1 MPGTIELEDR
11 AKLLRN
17 LKEKTPQKSMEM
29 IDCINQ
35 GLGNIEVGGDWS
47 NAALQEVGV
56 EGWERS
62 LSIVVVNGKDDK
74 EQTIKDCVEELNFR
88 FERGWMREN
97 GWLIVERNGERF
109 FSSRV
114 DVLGKQFYATTDRHW
129 FMCSRE
135 HIKMLRDKRLTDASI
150 GMLGLFIT
158 EQGVE
163 LFNVLSKFEDLNAFD
178 KNGRL
183 INQRPEKKIAQN
195 TEPAAKTEHAPDL
208 MSLRESVIEG
218 VFGSSGKEGFRGGI
232 RITRLLDE
240 NEKVKIPAIFFTY
253 DSVEALTTL
262 TNSLRLSMEKKHAE
276 WDSGNLTIIGD
287 GYHLFEAEYSKMD
300 DGSLTV
306 FPIGRTIELR
316 EGQGK
321 FLGIQV
327 EMTGL
332 FGLDKRA
339 RSIVLPKESEQV
351 FKEDGWLMSV
361 EEIKAIMKQKK
372 RVLDLEKLNKG
383 ELESFEK
390 IVELIKGKLDKT
402 AAYDRLNHYGE
413 IWRGKLGEQSFSIE
427 GTEIEKA
434 ESFYLR
440 VKNITLLE
448 PEKDLRLSKLV
459 MPKSDSYKGDL
470 VIEIS
475 RDEKTG
481 RAKVTSWAERESGQG
496 WKIDENV
503 DTRGIITGK
512 NLGGLIDMMENN
524 IVWMKRHNPPKQ
536 QPVED
541 KFSSELSSFSTRQKN
556 STREPNLPRS
566 AHRKA
571 R

>member
-1 MPGTIELEDR
+1 MPGTRELEDR
-11 AKLLRN
+11 AKLLRD
-17 LKEKTPQKSMEM
+17 LKEKTPQKSIEM

-35 GLGNIEVGGDWS
+35 GLGNIGVGGDWS
-47 NAALQEVGV
+47 IATLQEVGV

-114 DVLGKQFYATTDRHW
+114 DVLGTQFYATTDRHW

-183 INQRPEKKIAQN
+183 INQRPEKKIPQN
-195 TEPAAKTEHAPDL
+195 TEPVAKTEHAPDL
-208 MSLRESVIEG
+208 MDLRKVVMGKVLGSERIG
-218 VFGSSGKEGFRGGI
+218 DFGGGI
-232 RITRLLDE
+232 RFVRISDKDR
-240 NEKVKIPAIFFTY
+240 KVTIPVIFFT
-253 DSVEALTTL
+253 DFSDDVEEFAKITD
-262 TNSLRLSMEKKHAE
+262 SLRLSMNM
-276 WDSGNLTIIGD
+276 WGD
-287 GYHLFEAEYSKMD
+287 EMNWGGLEIRGGGYFLLEADLFNND
-300 DGSLTV
+300 DGSSTLNTGYERIKLSEV
-306 FPIGRTIELR
+306 ERR
-316 EGQGK
+316 
-321 FLGIQV
+321 FLGIRV
-327 EMTGL
+327 EKTWGERL
-332 FGLDKRA
+332 ITSA
-339 RSIVLPKESEQV
+339 RPVVLPERYEQV

-413 IWRGKLGEQSFSIE
+413 IWRGKLGEQGFSIE
-427 GTEIEKA
+427 GTEIEKT

-459 MPKSDSYKGDL
+459 VPKSDSYKGDL

-524 IVWMKRHNPPKQ
+524 VVWMKRHNPPKQ

-541 KFSSELSSFSTRQKN
+541 TLVRDLFSTASNRTYHVKK
-556 STREPNLPRS
+556 PNLGRRS
-566 AHRKA
+566 AH
-571 R
+571 